1 MVVPNPTSL
10 HLQERNSAVAE
21 KEDKIAF
28 SSSDSSQS
36 NAPNP
41 FQFACPETE
50 GPALLVTFCSPSLD
64 HLSPE
69 LLIFLPFEPGVCRNS
84 TGRSWGS
91 CLDPFSPNS
100 DGTNAAILILETG
113 DCDCDQSEALLLPI
127 CQRMRTMIPDFYS
140 VTKTSEYRYV
150 EYSQSCGRD
159 SDSGVHTTDL
169 NLWRELEH

>member
-1 MVVPNPTSL
+1 MVFVCSCEKKLVVGRRAALMNPPKSSCPTRSAISHQGVTVNSSTRRNFRFLWRDECNNIGETYTSIQWFAWMIVRNPTSL
-10 HLQERNSAVAE
+10 HLLERNSAVAE
-21 KEDKIAF
+21 KEDRIAF

-41 FQFACPETE
+41 FQSACPKTE

-69 LLIFLPFEPGVCRNS
+69 LLIFLPFEPEVCRNS

-100 DGTNAAILILETG
+100 D
-113 DCDCDQSEALLLPI
+113 C
-127 CQRMRTMIPDFYS
+127 
-140 VTKTSEYRYV
+140 
-150 EYSQSCGRD
+150 
-159 SDSGVHTTDL
+159 
-169 NLWRELEH
+169 